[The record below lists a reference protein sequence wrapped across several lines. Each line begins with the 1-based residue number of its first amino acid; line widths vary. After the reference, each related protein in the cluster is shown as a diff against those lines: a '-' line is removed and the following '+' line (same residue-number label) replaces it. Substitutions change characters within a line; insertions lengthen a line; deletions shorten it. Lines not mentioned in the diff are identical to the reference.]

1 MQFHWINATDND
13 LCGEHSDINEMIRCD
28 ISFVSTFV
36 IPAILIL
43 VTYIYGI
50 YLFWE
55 RNEHLE
61 NLAGQ
66 VWKTRIYEVTVYIL
80 YALYRCS

>member
-1 MQFHWINATDND
+1 M
-13 LCGEHSDINEMIRCD
+13 CGEHGDIDEMIRCD

-55 RNEHLE
+55 KNEHLE

-66 VWKTRIYEVTVYIL
+66 VWNTYNKISLCYVHCIGVHKEE
-80 YALYRCS
+80 